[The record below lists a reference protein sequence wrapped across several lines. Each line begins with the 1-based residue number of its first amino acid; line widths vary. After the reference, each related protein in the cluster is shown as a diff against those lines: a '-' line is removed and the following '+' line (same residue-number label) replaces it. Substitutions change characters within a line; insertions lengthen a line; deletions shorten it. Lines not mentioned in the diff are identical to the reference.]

1 MCPGLISRRLRQRR
15 TGWRFESLGRSVEIQ
30 ITAPSRSQLG
40 RLCSIADGFAGRAEE
55 NAGPAAAVDI
65 LGSKFENGLHSR

>member
-15 TGWRFESLGRSVEIQ
+15 TGWRFESRVRSVEIQ
-30 ITAPSRSQLG
+30 IRFPHDHGSA
-40 RLCSIADGFAGRAEE
+40 IADGFAGRVEE

-65 LGSKFENGLHSR
+65 LGSKFENGLHSRWAK